1 MAIIDCFVFFR
12 EYLNRGESVNVF
24 KLKKVTYFV
33 IYNFV

>member
-12 EYLNRGESVNVF
+12 EYLNREESVNVF